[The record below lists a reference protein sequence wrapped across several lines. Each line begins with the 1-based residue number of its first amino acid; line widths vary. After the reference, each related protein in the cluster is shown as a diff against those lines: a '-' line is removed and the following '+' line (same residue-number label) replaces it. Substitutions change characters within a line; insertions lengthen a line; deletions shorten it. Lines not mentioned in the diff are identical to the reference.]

1 MLLFQDWSSEQTW
14 FSVLW
19 HNTHGSWW
27 APDKPSNCTLELGKP
42 MKFLICPRTFLY
54 YLLFWWIVMLGSIS
68 CGKSLSIFNTTS
80 FTLCRCIIGI
90 RVRNF
95 NKPKHFATI
104 ALKAIVEMQVSA
116 DSNTHEHQCLN
127 ITQPIFQSIDVSVT
141 NIQLILIVDSFQ
153 SKQEFVEFSSL
164 KPFQSPISAQ
174 FLRELNE
181 FL

>member
-1 MLLFQDWSSEQTW
+1 
-14 FSVLW
+14 
-19 HNTHGSWW
+19 
-27 APDKPSNCTLELGKP
+27 

-116 DSNTHEHQCLN
+116 DSNKTCNAFGTLAHEHQRLN
-127 ITQPIFQSIDVSVT
+127 ITQPIFQSVDVSIT
-141 NIQLILIVDSFQ
+141 NIQLILIVDLFQ
-153 SKQEFVEFSSL
+153 SKQELVEFSSL

>member
-1 MLLFQDWSSEQTW
+1 
-14 FSVLW
+14 
-19 HNTHGSWW
+19 
-27 APDKPSNCTLELGKP
+27 

-80 FTLCRCIIGI
+80 FTLCRCIVGI

-116 DSNTHEHQCLN
+116 DSNKTCNAFGTLAHEHQCLN

-153 SKQEFVEFSSL
+153 SKQELVEFSSL